1 MHGVVRCRALAL
13 ERRQRQMNI
22 ATVIAVIAIAAI
34 LFFAAHYLYK
44 EKKKGNHCVGC
55 PYAGSCTKYKNNQN
69 CS

>member
-1 MHGVVRCRALAL
+1 
-13 ERRQRQMNI
+13 MNA

-34 LFFAAHYLYK
+34 LFFAARYLYK

-55 PYAGSCTKYKNNQN
+55 PYAGSCTKHNNTGG